1 MDEQNMFYIKI
12 LSPVHIGCDEVY
24 EPAGFIVDEQAGTLI
39 AFDPL
44 DFFRSLDA
52 KTKENYSSI
61 CGRGNIESI
70 LELYK
75 FMKGK
80 HFTGHAVDVCR
91 GLMAQYQKTLRI
103 PLGDRRKIQQ
113 ELNNFSISRTAFNPI
128 TQKPYLPGSALKG
141 AFRTAYLNHLA
152 KNMTVTVVDRRD
164 KNPANALEK
173 ALLEYQSLEKDPFR
187 LMKISDFHPVG
198 PYRTKIIY
206 AVNAKK
212 IPSKFPARG
221 PFQILEVI
229 QPGAVFAGSIQVLEP
244 LARDAI
250 KTPLSAEKVF
260 EGARVFYTKEKKR
273 EDIELKAA
281 DLPISQIDGDG
292 GICPLRIGRHSG
304 AESLTVEGH
313 RHIKIMKKRGEK
325 PAYSDKAIT
334 FWLASETPDSKTSNR
349 LEPFGWVSL
358 GPMTQTLKDELE
370 ARAAEQE
377 NIKESYDSKNVSKPD
392 TVEKS
397 VAPVKDIEE
406 IWSDATVSYDAGGA
420 GKIVAQGKTQAVL
433 QGTGNRDN
441 LKNAV
446 TEALHKN
453 VFEKKKPVKARVTV
467 RKAGNSWEI
476 VKVEPAA

>member
-24 EPAGFIVDEQAGTLI
+24 EPAGFIVDEQAGTLV

-281 DLPISQIDGDG
+281 DLPIRQTDGDG

-325 PAYSDKAIT
+325 PAYSDKATT
-334 FWLASETPDSKTSNR
+334 FWLASEMPDSKTSNR

-358 GPMTQTLKDELE
+358 GPMTQDIKDELE
-370 ARAAEQE
+370 SLTARRESINSDAGIPSLLKPSAEGKSQLQAAPVEENWDNAFVGFNAGSGGIVTAQSQDKKTAEIRGKARAMA
-377 NIKESYDSKNVSKPD
+377 
-392 TVEKS
+392 
-397 VAPVKDIEE
+397 A
-406 IWSDATVSYDAGGA
+406 
-420 GKIVAQGKTQAVL
+420 
-433 QGTGNRDN
+433 
-441 LKNAV
+441 
-446 TEALHKN
+446 TEASLHKKL
-453 VFEKKKPVKARVTV
+453 FEGKKTLPKARVTV
-467 RKAGNSWEI
+467 RKMGNNWEI